1 VDSDVRLGR
10 VAGIELDASWSLL
23 VIVGLIT
30 WTLGGVVLPT
40 AAPDAPAV
48 ACWVLGIV
56 GAIAFFACL
65 VAHEVAH
72 SLVAQAHGMK
82 VEGIT
87 LWMFGGV
94 SRLGAEPPD
103 AATEQRM
110 ALAGPLASL
119 TLGAAFTGLAVAL
132 SAASM
137 PEVLVAVA
145 SWLGTV
151 NLLLAIF
158 NLLPAFPLDGG
169 RVLRAIV
176 WRRTGD
182 LRRATSVATSWGVA
196 VGHGLVAA
204 GVLLALYGFV
214 VSGVWLALIG
224 WIVLNAARTEQAR
237 AALHGRLA
245 GVRVD
250 DVMTPDPVTVAA
262 DLSVDALVR
271 HYVPLYRCSAFPVVG
286 QGGQPV
292 GLVALSRVRDV
303 PPDRRAATLVGDV
316 AVPLADVVTARP
328 DEALVSLVSR
338 LTPASGRRALVLDAR
353 GMLVGIVTARDLD
366 RALEVADVGG
376 ARALTR
382 SGSG

>member
-1 VDSDVRLGR
+1 MVREVRLGR
-10 VAGIELDASWSLL
+10 VAGIELGASWSLL
-23 VIVGLIT
+23 AIVGLIT
-30 WTLGGVVLPT
+30 WTLGGVVLPA

-72 SLVAQAHGMK
+72 SLVARANGMR

-87 LWMFGGV
+87 LWMFGGM
-94 SRLGAEPPD
+94 SRLSAEPPD

-119 TLGAAFTGLAVAL
+119 TLGVVFVGLAVAL
-132 SAASM
+132 SAAGL

-145 SWLGTV
+145 SWLGTM
-151 NLLLAIF
+151 NLLLAVF
-158 NLLPAFPLDGG
+158 NMLPAFPLDGG
-169 RVLRAIV
+169 RVLRATV

-182 LRRATSVATSWGVA
+182 LRRATSVAASWGVA
-196 VGHGLVAA
+196 VGHGLVAV
-204 GVLLALYGFV
+204 GVLLALYGLV

-224 WIVLNAARTEQAR
+224 WIVLSAARTEQAR
-237 AALHGRLA
+237 AALHGGLA

-262 DLSVDALVR
+262 DLSVEDLVR
-271 HYVPLYRCSAFPVVG
+271 HYVTLYRCSAFPLVG
-286 QGGQPV
+286 PGGGV
-292 GLVALSRVRDV
+292 AGLVTLSRLRDV
-303 PPDRRAATLVGDV
+303 PPDRRAATRVGDV

-328 DEALVSLVSR
+328 EEALVSLVGR

-353 GMLVGIVTARDLD
+353 GTLVGIVTARDLD
-366 RALEVADVGG
+366 RAFEVADVGG
-376 ARALTR
+376 PRALTR
-382 SGSG
+382 SGTG